1 MQLLFASPKL
11 VIKKRNNRFLV
22 IENGQEFSVSPRKL
36 TSVAISSHCFVSTS
50 ALRLA
55 VEHRLPV
62 YLIDDLGGVV
72 GRVWSPYFGAHA
84 QLRRQQ
90 VYFGDSAAATDWIKQ
105 VFALKTEQQCQNLR
119 FLQNRKPSFATEV
132 GQSLLAIE
140 AIAQRIARTEVPLTA
155 TTHQAKWQILLGLE
169 GSIARHYWQCV
180 ERCFA
185 KQGLFEGRS
194 RRPATDVFNAALNY
208 LYGILYTI
216 TESALFAAGLD
227 PYLGILHTDSYDT
240 PSLTFD
246 LIEPFRPWA
255 DRFLLE
261 KMLQNEFEPAYFEQ
275 KENGGY
281 WLNKAGKKW
290 LIPAFNEY
298 MEGVEP
304 FLQMRKKRN
313 ATIYEYAGMLRKSIE
328 NFEKP

>member
-36 TSVAISSHCFVSTS
+36 TSVAISSNCFISTS

-62 YLIDDLGGVV
+62 FLIDELGSII
-72 GRVWSPYFGAHA
+72 GRIWSPSFGAHA

-90 VYFGDSAAATDWIKQ
+90 VYFADNAAATNWIKE

-119 FLQNRKPSFATEV
+119 FVQNRKPSFATEIRK
-132 GQSLLAIE
+132 SLLAIE
-140 AIAQRIARTEVPLTA
+140 AVAQRIALTEVPLNA
-155 TTHQAKWQILLGLE
+155 TTHQAKWQTLLGFE
-169 GSIARHYWQCV
+169 GSIARHYWQSI
-180 ERCFA
+180 EQCFA

-227 PYLGILHTDSYDT
+227 PYLGILHTDGYDT
-240 PSLTFD
+240 PSLAFD

-261 KMLQNEFEPAYFEQ
+261 KMIQNEFDNAYFEQ
-275 KENGGY
+275 KENNGY

-304 FLQMRKKRN
+304 FLQMRKKRS
-313 ATIYEYAGMLRKSIE
+313 ATIYEYAGTLRKLIE